1 MRCSAAR
8 SRLHERSER
17 HDMKVKGLGRGLD
30 ALLGDEK
37 APARRDE
44 SLLSLPVDE
53 LQPGKYQP
61 RSHMQPEALAELA
74 ESIKRQGV
82 MQPILARPLASGGY
96 EIIAGERR
104 WRAARMAGLA
114 SVPALVREIPDQQA
128 LAAALIEN
136 IQRED
141 LNPLEEA
148 TGIQRL
154 TQEFGLTHQA
164 IAETLGRSRAAV
176 TNLLRLLDL
185 APPVRELLAAGQID
199 MGHARA
205 LLALPIA
212 RQIELARETA
222 HKGLTVREVEHRVAG
237 ALKPPEPRQPRADRD
252 VTRLEEEWSD
262 RLGTA
267 VQIKPRGKRGGK
279 LIVVYRSLDELE
291 LLLQRL
297 GRSP

>member
-44 SLLSLPVDE
+44 SLLSVPVDE

-114 SVPALVREIPDQQA
+114 SVPALIREIPDQQA

-154 TQEFGLTHQA
+154 TQEFGLTHQS
-164 IAETLGRSRAAV
+164 IAETLGRSRASI
-176 TNLLRLLDL
+176 TNLLRLLEL
-185 APPVRELLAAGQID
+185 APPVRDLLAQGRID

-205 LLALPIA
+205 LLALPVQ
-212 RQIELARETA
+212 RQIALAQEAA
-222 HKGLTVREVEHRVAG
+222 HKGLTVREVEKRVAADAKG
-237 ALKPPEPRQPRADRD
+237 ATARRPRVDRD
-252 VTRLEEEWSD
+252 VARLEEEWSE
-262 RLGTA
+262 RLGTT
-267 VQIKPRGKRGGK
+267 VQIKSRGKRGGK
-279 LIVVYRSLDELE
+279 LVLTYRTLDELDQF
-291 LLLQRL
+291 LAKLA
-297 GRSP
+297 GG

>member
-1 MRCSAAR
+1 MA
-8 SRLHERSER
+8 
-17 HDMKVKGLGRGLD
+17 KVKGLGRGLD
-30 ALLGDEK
+30 ALLGDDNPSPRAEDGL
-37 APARRDE
+37 RN
-44 SLLSLPVDE
+44 LGIDE

-61 RSHMQPEALAELA
+61 RSHMEQSALAELA
-74 ESIKRQGV
+74 ESIKSQGV
-82 MQPILARPLASGGY
+82 MQPILVRPLTAGRY

-114 SVPALVREIPDQQA
+114 SVPTLVKEIPDQQV
-128 LAAALIEN
+128 LAASLIEN

-164 IAETLGRSRAAV
+164 VAETLGRSRAAV

-222 HKGLTVREVEHRVAG
+222 QKGFTVREVEQRVAA
-237 ALKPPEPRQPRADRD
+237 ALKPPQPRQPRADRD

-262 RLGTA
+262 RLGTT

-279 LIVVYRSLDELE
+279 LMLVYRSLDELE
-291 LLLQRL
+291 LLLERL